1 MVQHLPSLG
10 YWAFPFEALYGYH
23 ARLLAINPSYATH
36 SEVVTWTSDRQWM
49 DQLLQQHQH
58 RAKHRM
64 KKQADQHRS
73 ERSFLVGD
81 MVYLKL
87 QPYVQSSLAP
97 RSHHKLTFRF
107 FGPYRVT
114 SRVGSVAY
122 KLDLPAHSSI
132 HPVFHVSQLK
142 KSVGANHQVTPILPS
157 DFALQLVP
165 EQVLQSRLV
174 VVKWNNLPATLATCE
189 DFEALRQEFSRA
201 TAWGQAV
208 TQGGGC

>member
-1 MVQHLPSLG
+1 
-10 YWAFPFEALYGYH
+10 
-23 ARLLAINPSYATH
+23 
-36 SEVVTWTSDRQWM
+36 
-49 DQLLQQHQH
+49 
-58 RAKHRM
+58 
-64 KKQADQHRS
+64 
-73 ERSFLVGD
+73 

-142 KSVGANHQVTPILPS
+142 KSVGANHQVTAILPS
-157 DFALQLVP
+157 NFALQLVP

-174 VVKWNNLPATLATCE
+174 VVKWNNLPATLSSGTISQLLWPPVKILKP
-189 DFEALRQEFSRA
+189 FVKNSRVPLL
-201 TAWGQAV
+201 GVKQRLKE
-208 TQGGGC
+208 GGVSSSPTRADAAAEQQRPKEPRPKKPNTKYTGDSWTR